1 MRSNDEFYL
10 KEAFQKLQ
18 LLNEDSFDLTTA
30 DIGVVDELQSFVAD
44 DIEAPF
50 EEVIIDVEAD
60 NVDELKDS
68 YLGKV
73 ILQCNCCNSKVY
85 KNDDEVVIDEESDCA
100 NIEEE
105 CPVCGNAFGWSVIGK
120 IEPFEENKIDTH
132 EDEVDASVEEAEF
145 TEDEVSEAIKEALS
159 IEEDVNSVRNKV
171 SDYLLDAMFEL
182 NDNLAYRIADAVKG
196 YNPEWCEADGWS
208 SLVNVASYAEGDY
221 VEALLDILFANAPR
235 QESFNEDVDI
245 HVDTTEDGVK
255 VEVEKEENDTVVVE
269 DDSVEEI
276 VDEGCKKVN
285 EEVEIRVDQDAEGNA
300 VVNVETDNFEEVEV
314 VEKENEAELPAD
326 DINVNVEEECKELKE
341 EVIEHEELE
350 DVTINPDTSVEHDQK
365 LEDPEE
371 EPVMEE
377 RNEVSLQEDI
387 ENLSLDTETTH
398 MEMTSDDNGKVVVVT
413 EPREE
418 EEVVEVEDEMIAPL
432 TDEEQNEL
440 LGNSNIDLTDSG
452 EDVVADEFDEFDEE
466 SFDDL
471 GESFLHRIY
480 ENVKS
485 FKTSSVSKNDNG
497 NLVVEGLINF
507 KSGKSKKTS
516 FVFENIK
523 TTKRGKLLLTGL
535 NETFSASKKA
545 FILKGK
551 VDESN
556 KLVSESLTYNYF
568 VKTLNESGDNES
580 IRIYG
585 RAVNKK

>member
-30 DIGVVDELQSFVAD
+30 DVGVVDELQSFVAD

-50 EEVIIDVEAD
+50 EEVIIDVDAD

-120 IEPFEENKIDTH
+120 IEPFEENKIDAHT
-132 EDEVDASVEEAEF
+132 DDVNADTEEAEF

-171 SDYLLDAMFEL
+171 SDYLIDTMFEL
-182 NDNLAYRIADAVKG
+182 NDNLAYKIADAING

-208 SLVNVASYAEGDY
+208 SLTNVASYAEGDY
-221 VEALLDILFANAPR
+221 IEALLDILFANAPR

-245 HVDTTEDGVK
+245 HVDTTEEGVK

-314 VEKENEAELPAD
+314 VEKEDEAELPAD
-326 DINVNVEEECKELKE
+326 DIDVNVEEGCEELKE

-398 MEMTSDDNGKVVVVT
+398 MEMTSDDSGKVVVVT
-413 EPREE
+413 EPRE

-440 LGNSNIDLTDSG
+440 LGNSNVDLTDSG
-452 EDVVADEFDEFDEE
+452 EDVVVDEFDEFDEE

-485 FKTSSVSKNDNG
+485 FKTSSVTKNDNG
-497 NLVVEGLINF
+497 SLVVEGLINF

-535 NETFSASKKA
+535 NETFSTSKKA

-551 VDESN
+551 IDESN